1 MFKMQSCKLF
11 FAPYTSDLICV
22 WKWYD
27 FFTAAKTLDI
37 KRSHFLESFSVLW
50 NRRDPRGVFEIERV
64 FHVCFCSLRTRN
76 TLRILFSDMWSPMWY
91 IWFWF
96 SFFPKTG
103 LVCCFQRYFFFT
115 CCLVVLKLISAMNIK
130 KKVIIKSKTKQN
142 TYYDK
147 ESSSF
152 RH

>member
-1 MFKMQSCKLF
+1 MQSCKLF
-11 FAPYTSDLICV
+11 FVPYTSDLICV

-27 FFTAAKTLDI
+27 FFTAEKTLDI
-37 KRSHFLESFSVLW
+37 KRSHFLESFFVRW

-76 TLRILFSDMWSPMWY
+76 TLRILFSDMCSPMWY

-103 LVCCFQRYFFFT
+103 LVCCLKRYFFT